1 MNAPDTFFVYFF
13 HDFIAYLMVH
23 HEFNVSVDTI
33 DNATSAHP
41 DEVGVVLERK
51 FGPFCPTPPYISL
64 ISGQKRVYVCLCYS
78 PSYLTLI
85 ENRHCH

>member
-1 MNAPDTFFVYFF
+1 MRQIRFCILF
-13 HDFIAYLMVH
+13 HDFIAYLMVR

-51 FGPFCPTPPYISL
+51 FGPFCRTPPHISF
-64 ISGQKRVYVCLCYS
+64 V
-78 PSYLTLI
+78 
-85 ENRHCH
+85 

>member
-13 HDFIAYLMVH
+13 HDFIAYLMVRR
-23 HEFNVSVDTI
+23 EFNVSVDTI

-85 ENRHCH
+85 EKRHCH

>member
-13 HDFIAYLMVH
+13 HDFIAYLMVR

-64 ISGQKRVYVCLCYS
+64 ISGQKKGVCLS
-78 PSYLTLI
+78 VLLTFLFDT
-85 ENRHCH
+85 H